1 MIRLVAMDV
10 DGTLTDGGLCMNGDG
25 GDFKC
30 FNSKDGAGITAL
42 KASGV
47 EIAFISGRFSKA
59 TEQRAGELGVKRVIN
74 GTADKLADLTA
85 MAEELGIEASEV
97 AFIGDDLQ
105 DLPCI
110 KWAGLGI
117 AVADS
122 SPAVLSASDW
132 VCPRRGGAG
141 AVRDAMEHIAMLNG
155 TPI

>member
-1 MIRLVAMDV
+1 L
-10 DGTLTDGGLCMNGDG
+10 
-25 GDFKC
+25 
-30 FNSKDGAGITAL
+30 
-42 KASGV
+42 GV

-59 TEQRAGELGVKRVIN
+59 TEQRAGELGVRRVIN
-74 GTADKLADLTA
+74 GSSDKLADLTA
-85 MAEELGIEASEV
+85 MAKELGIDASEV

-110 KWAGLGI
+110 EWAGLGI

-132 VCPRRGGAG
+132 VCPRRGGDG

-155 TPI
+155 TRI